1 LSVVLSQPY
10 TSNIYLSDV
19 AVDDFLVIVV
29 DDRWWIGRALEVDN
43 EGDVVSG
50 NQIKELIFCL

>member
-1 LSVVLSQPY
+1 
-10 TSNIYLSDV
+10 V